1 MIATFDKC
9 NIQDDDVSYTCGGK
23 VIYGELLTVG
33 KFCKIFIGRKLR
45 DNLMKQM
52 NGYSTDYLYSSLT
65 EEKDQDDS
73 DQDDY
78 EDDCLTIIPVST
90 YTKLSFF
97 LSLYAVTNPVSTPLP
112 SSNITRQHSEMTNSN
127 EITSAIETVENFGS
141 SPSHRSTI
149 EFVTSTELNVQ
160 VYNRSNE
167 TPID

>member
-1 MIATFDKC
+1 
-9 NIQDDDVSYTCGGK
+9 
-23 VIYGELLTVG
+23 
-33 KFCKIFIGRKLR
+33 GRKLR

-78 EDDCLTIIPVST
+78 EDDCLCRLT
-90 YTKLSFF
+90 LSSVFF
-97 LSLYAVTNPVSTPLP
+97 LSLYAVTNTVSTPLP

-141 SPSHRSTI
+141 SSSHRSTI
-149 EFVTSTELNVQ
+149 EFATSTDLNVQ
-160 VYNRSNE
+160 VSNRSNE

>member
-1 MIATFDKC
+1 MTARTNAFAHVLFKSGINNELMIATFDKC

-23 VIYGELLTVG
+23 VIYGELLTV
-33 KFCKIFIGRKLR
+33 
-45 DNLMKQM
+45 
-52 NGYSTDYLYSSLT
+52 
-65 EEKDQDDS
+65 
-73 DQDDY
+73 
-78 EDDCLTIIPVST
+78 
-90 YTKLSFF
+90 
-97 LSLYAVTNPVSTPLP
+97 VTNPVSTPLP